1 MALRVGFI
9 VLIMKKDQTENR
21 FLTYDGKT
29 YENGL
34 PDMKWE
40 AGQVKE

>member
-1 MALRVGFI
+1 MATI
-9 VLIMKKDQTENR
+9 KKMILEA
-21 FLTYDGKT
+21 LEKK

-40 AGQVKE
+40 SGKVVG